1 MTDSIS
7 GTPAPTGTPVVTST
21 PETTSANTVFDGM
34 GSDAFLK
41 LLITQLRYQDPL
53 SPTDSGEMMAQTAQ
67 FASMEAMQKQTDFME
82 QNVGFQQFS
91 VATSMLGSEV
101 TALVDDESITGLVI
115 GVRTTD
121 QGPRLQLDRGFDV
134 DVKQVIRVAAKS
146 AQPESTD
153 G

>member
-7 GTPAPTGTPVVTST
+7 GAPAPSGTAAASPP
-21 PETTSANTVFDGM
+21 PETSSANTIFDGM

-53 SPTDSGEMMAQTAQ
+53 APTESGEMMAQTAQ
-67 FASMEAMQKQTDFME
+67 FASMEAMQKQTDFLE

-121 QGPRLQLDRGFDV
+121 QGPRLQLDGGFDV
-134 DVKQVIRVAAKS
+134 DVKQVIHVAAK
-146 AQPESTD
+146 AEQPEPSD
-153 G
+153 A